1 MITLTPVAG
10 DKLKQLIADEAE
22 PGSGLRVKVVP
33 GGCSG
38 FEYAMTFDQPGDG
51 DEVVEQHGVKVIIDR
66 MSVPYLLGSEFDY
79 EEGFQGAGFRINNPN
94 STGSCGCG
102 KSFTARAREHP
113 RHRRG
118 GPDAHRR
125 VHGGPRGRARHRPG
139 RAGHPRVAPEGGG
152 ARRPGG

>member
-1 MITLTPVAG
+1 MLTLTPVAG
-10 DKLKQLIADEAE
+10 EKLKQLINDEAE

-38 FEYAMTFDQPGDG
+38 FEYAMTFDRPGDD
-51 DEVVEQHGVKVIIDR
+51 DEVVEQHGVSVIIDR

-102 KSFTARAREHP
+102 KSFTA
-113 RHRRG
+113 
-118 GPDAHRR
+118 
-125 VHGGPRGRARHRPG
+125 
-139 RAGHPRVAPEGGG
+139 
-152 ARRPGG
+152 

>member
-10 DKLKQLIADEAE
+10 NKLKELIADEAE
-22 PGSGLRVKVVP
+22 PGSGLRVKVIP

-38 FEYAMTFDQPGDG
+38 FEYAMTFDMPDDG

-102 KSFTARAREHP
+102 KSFTA
-113 RHRRG
+113 
-118 GPDAHRR
+118 
-125 VHGGPRGRARHRPG
+125 
-139 RAGHPRVAPEGGG
+139 
-152 ARRPGG
+152 

>member
-10 DKLKQLIADEAE
+10 DKLKQLISDEAE
-22 PGSGLRVKVVP
+22 PGSGLRVKVIP

-38 FEYAMTFDQPGDG
+38 FEYAMTFDRPADG
-51 DEVVEQHGVKVIIDR
+51 DEVVEQDGVKVIIDR

-102 KSFTARAREHP
+102 KSFTA
-113 RHRRG
+113 
-118 GPDAHRR
+118 
-125 VHGGPRGRARHRPG
+125 
-139 RAGHPRVAPEGGG
+139 
-152 ARRPGG
+152 

>member
-10 DKLKQLIADEAE
+10 DKLKELIANEAE
-22 PGSGLRVKVVP
+22 PGSGLRVKGVP

-38 FEYAMTFDQPGDG
+38 FEYAMTFDKPRDD
-51 DEVVEQHGVKVIIDR
+51 DEVVEQHGVRVIVDR

-102 KSFTARAREHP
+102 KSFTA
-113 RHRRG
+113 
-118 GPDAHRR
+118 
-125 VHGGPRGRARHRPG
+125 
-139 RAGHPRVAPEGGG
+139 
-152 ARRPGG
+152 

>member
-10 DKLKQLIADEAE
+10 EKLKQLINDEAE

-38 FEYAMTFDQPGDG
+38 CEYAMTFDRPGDD
-51 DEVVEQHGVKVIIDR
+51 DEVVEQHGVNVIIDR

-102 KSFTARAREHP
+102 KSFTA
-113 RHRRG
+113 
-118 GPDAHRR
+118 
-125 VHGGPRGRARHRPG
+125 
-139 RAGHPRVAPEGGG
+139 
-152 ARRPGG
+152 

>member
-10 DKLKQLIADEAE
+10 DKLKELITNEAE

-38 FEYAMTFDQPGDG
+38 FE
-51 DEVVEQHGVKVIIDR
+51 VVEQHGVRVIIDR

-102 KSFTARAREHP
+102 KSFTA
-113 RHRRG
+113 
-118 GPDAHRR
+118 
-125 VHGGPRGRARHRPG
+125 
-139 RAGHPRVAPEGGG
+139 
-152 ARRPGG
+152 

>member
-10 DKLKQLIADEAE
+10 NKLKELIADEAE
-22 PGSGLRVKVVP
+22 PGSGLRVKVIP

-38 FEYAMTFDQPGDG
+38 FEYAMTFDRPEDG

-102 KSFTARAREHP
+102 KSFTA
-113 RHRRG
+113 
-118 GPDAHRR
+118 
-125 VHGGPRGRARHRPG
+125 
-139 RAGHPRVAPEGGG
+139 
-152 ARRPGG
+152 

>member
-10 DKLKQLIADEAE
+10 DKLKELIANEAE

-38 FEYAMTFDQPGDG
+38 FEYAMTFDKPRDD
-51 DEVVEQHGVKVIIDR
+51 DEVIEQHGVRVIVDR

-102 KSFTARAREHP
+102 KSFTA
-113 RHRRG
+113 
-118 GPDAHRR
+118 
-125 VHGGPRGRARHRPG
+125 
-139 RAGHPRVAPEGGG
+139 
-152 ARRPGG
+152 

>member
-10 DKLKQLIADEAE
+10 DKLKELIANEAE

-38 FEYAMTFDQPGDG
+38 FEYAMTFDKPRDD
-51 DEVVEQHGVKVIIDR
+51 DEVVEQHGVRVIVDR
-66 MSVPYLLGSEFDY
+66 MSVPYLLGSEFVY

-102 KSFTARAREHP
+102 KSFTA
-113 RHRRG
+113 
-118 GPDAHRR
+118 
-125 VHGGPRGRARHRPG
+125 
-139 RAGHPRVAPEGGG
+139 
-152 ARRPGG
+152 

>member
-10 DKLKQLIADEAE
+10 EKLKQLINDEAE

-38 FEYAMTFDQPGDG
+38 FEYAMTFDRPGDD
-51 DEVVEQHGVKVIIDR
+51 DEVVEQHGVSVIIDR

-102 KSFTARAREHP
+102 KSFTA
-113 RHRRG
+113 
-118 GPDAHRR
+118 
-125 VHGGPRGRARHRPG
+125 
-139 RAGHPRVAPEGGG
+139 
-152 ARRPGG
+152 

>member
-10 DKLKQLIADEAE
+10 DKLKQLISDEAE
-22 PGSGLRVKVVP
+22 PGSGLRVKVIP

-38 FEYAMTFDQPGDG
+38 FEYSMTFDRPGDG

-102 KSFTARAREHP
+102 KSFTA
-113 RHRRG
+113 
-118 GPDAHRR
+118 
-125 VHGGPRGRARHRPG
+125 
-139 RAGHPRVAPEGGG
+139 
-152 ARRPGG
+152 